1 MSALQK
7 IIKAKKKSKWV
18 YPSRLILL
26 LLIGL
31 GYWAHVTQL
40 DEVAV
45 ATGRVIPQGKVK
57 TVQHLEGGIIKELNI
72 RDGASVIT
80 GDPLMVLTLGVGKLN
95 RTELLTE
102 LDGYRLVMAR
112 FEAEG
117 KALKKLNFPPES
129 EKRRPDVAG
138 RERSAFKARHQELT
152 GQLSV
157 IRKQIRQKELSI
169 ESLRTRR
176 SAASNNLDLAEE
188 NQALAEDAWA
198 KGMGMRSEYLDMSR
212 EVENLLGDIR
222 TIDADIP
229 TARADIDEA
238 RARLT
243 ETKLRYKREASE
255 KLSKVSREISR
266 IEKVLNTANEQ
277 EGRTVIRAPIDGTV
291 KNLKYTNV
299 GAVVRPGEA
308 IMELVPAR
316 DSLVIEAQL
325 SPTDRGYVQVG
336 LAANIKVSAY
346 DFVRYGAL
354 PGRVLQIAPDT
365 DKTEEGTPYYRVIL
379 STDRMFLGDG
389 DKVRLPIT
397 TGMETQVDIVT
408 GQRSVLEFF
417 LRPLL
422 RLKDEAFRER

>member
-31 GYWAHVTQL
+31 GYWAHVTKL

-45 ATGRVIPQGKVK
+45 ASGRVIPQGKVK

-72 RDGASVIT
+72 RDGASVIA
-80 GDPLMVLTLGVGKLN
+80 GDPLMVLSLGVGKLN
-95 RTELLTE
+95 HTELLTE

-117 KALKKLNFPPES
+117 KGLKKLNFPAES
-129 EKRRPDVAG
+129 EKRRPDVAE

-188 NQALAEDAWA
+188 NQDLAEDAWA

-277 EGRTVIRAPIDGTV
+277 EGRTIIRAPIDGTV
-291 KNLKYTNV
+291 KNLKYTNI

-354 PGRVLQIAPDT
+354 PGHVLQIAPDT
-365 DKTEEGTPYYRVIL
+365 DKTEEGAPYYRVIL

-389 DKVRLPIT
+389 NKVRLPIT